1 MSNHSYYIPLL
12 SSIVAAGAFF
22 GSKALNAIDIQAENL
37 EAQQAAEETAAASAD
52 SDNSDEPST
61 VITAEPTPTAT
72 PTAAPEVTTEPTPE
86 ATSRPEPTPEAT
98 STPEPTPEVT
108 STTEPAPEATSTPE
122 PQETQPAD
130 SSAADTSTTEA
141 AAETYSV
148 PTSYDN
154 LSIPS
159 IGYSASVR
167 YSTDPTTAQ
176 AIVNTAGSAWIG
188 DYDGHTVIG
197 DHAYQGFSG
206 LTSLPIGST
215 AYLTLNGT
223 TRTLTLASRYYGYN
237 TTEALYTTDW
247 TDISSIWDGDVV
259 MYTCTDSTGENVV
272 LTFWY

>member
-12 SSIVAAGAFF
+12 SSIVAVGAFF

-98 STPEPTPEVT
+98 STPEPTPEG
-108 STTEPAPEATSTPE
+108 TSTPE

-141 AAETYSV
+141 APETYSV

-159 IGYSASVR
+159 IGYTASVR